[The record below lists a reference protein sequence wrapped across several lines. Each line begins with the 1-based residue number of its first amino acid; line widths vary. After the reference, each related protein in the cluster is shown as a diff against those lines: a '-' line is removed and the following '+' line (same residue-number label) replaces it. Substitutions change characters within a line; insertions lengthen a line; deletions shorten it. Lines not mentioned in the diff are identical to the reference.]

1 MLDEICGTDAGSA
14 NDEQSETPPVLT
26 KEKQLF
32 PSVITDRYKEELVL
46 YTPRAKMLR
55 ESSHDKTKSHI
66 PSGSSFHIFE
76 ISNF

>member
-1 MLDEICGTDAGSA
+1 MLDEICGTDASSA

-26 KEKQLF
+26 KEKQQF

-55 ESSHDKTKSHI
+55 EATRDRNRRYIT
-66 PSGSSFHIFE
+66 SGFSFLF
-76 ISNF
+76 